1 MCKDSHTHKHA
12 HILCKDV
19 FGINCFSPDMMGLVV
34 YFGPTVGIVGGK
46 VVTLWQTPLT
56 QNLGAVHGD
65 DVVVLM
71 ELRVGDEEFE
81 MHV

>member
-1 MCKDSHTHKHA
+1 MTVVVIPA
-12 HILCKDV
+12 
-19 FGINCFSPDMMGLVV
+19 GLHV
-34 YFGPTVGIVGGK
+34 GTVGDK
-46 VVTLWQTPLT
+46 VVAGWQTPFI
-56 QNLGAVHGD
+56 QNWGAVHGD